1 MSFDPSKHANCLAQ
15 KWHFNNVKSVSL
27 PKIQIDKQNVV
38 YTNNEILFNLK
49 KEENSDRS
57 YIIDKESVMLH
68 EVSKPLKSEYY
79 NSIYIK
85 TSEIQKKS
93 SSHHGSAVTNPNS
106 IHEDVG
112 SIPGLTH
119 WVKDPALP
127 EPAV

>member
-1 MSFDPSKHANCLAQ
+1 MQTA
-15 KWHFNNVKSVSL
+15 WHKNGISIMLSQCHYL
-27 PKIQIDKQNVV
+27 KIQIDKQNVV

-93 SSHHGSAVTNPNS
+93 SHHGSTVKNPNS

-127 EPAV
+127 GPAL